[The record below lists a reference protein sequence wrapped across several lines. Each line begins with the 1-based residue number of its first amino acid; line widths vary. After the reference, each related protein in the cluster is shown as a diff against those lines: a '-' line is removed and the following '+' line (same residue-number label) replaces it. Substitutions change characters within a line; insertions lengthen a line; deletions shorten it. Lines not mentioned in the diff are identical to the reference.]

1 MSDLKAAVK
10 RRLGNSDLKC
20 APVGLGCMS
29 FSGAYGTA
37 DDEETIDFVRYA
49 IDMGTDFLD
58 SSDMYGWGHNEEV
71 LGRALSDGYR
81 DKIVLATKFGQTQL
95 DGGAMGVDGRPEY
108 VIEACEKAFNDWG
121 SMKSICISNTGS
133 TKMCLLRIRWALW
146 PSW

>member
-29 FSGAYGTA
+29 FLVLGPY
-37 DDEETIDFVRYA
+37 DEETIDFVRYA

-95 DGGAMGVDGRPEY
+95 EGAG
-108 VIEACEKAFNDWG
+108 WG
-121 SMKSICISNTGS
+121 LMVVRSM
-133 TKMCLLRIRWALW
+133 
-146 PSW
+146 